1 MQYTNTEKKRV
12 VILGA
17 GYGGTALAKLLD
29 PHFAVTLI
37 EQREQFFHN
46 VGSLRAAVDS
56 SWLSTLFIP
65 YDRLLH
71 NGHLIHNTV
80 SDITQTEVR
89 FKTGETLPFD
99 YLVLATGSNYPF
111 PAKMP
116 FHDMTHAHALV
127 VQVNERIRR
136 AQRILLIGAGP
147 VGIEF
152 AGEIAS
158 VYPDKRIT
166 LIDVAPR
173 LLGQFHPKMGQLLLK
188 DLHSLGVEVIL
199 GESLQNVPDET
210 NALDG
215 EPLGMCQF
223 VTTTGR
229 VLDADL
235 YFVCFGVQPNTSYL
249 RPHFA
254 DSLDE
259 RGFVKVNQYLQ
270 VESYPS
276 IFALGDMTNV
286 KETKMAQT
294 ASAQAKSIAESLKR
308 LSQKASTSAT
318 LKAYTPRS
326 TVAAI
331 VPVGPRLGAVHLP
344 FGKGLVLGAFAASRI
359 KGKTLLANRYWKELG
374 MTFPS
379 SPQERRG

>member
-1 MQYTNTEKKRV
+1 MQYTTTEKKRV

-37 EQREQFFHN
+37 EQKEQFFHN

-56 SWLSTLFIP
+56 SWLSPLFIP
-65 YDRLLH
+65 YDHLLH
-71 NGHLIHNTV
+71 NGHLVHNTV
-80 SDITQTEVR
+80 SDITQAEVR
-89 FKTGETLPFD
+89 FKTGGTLPFD
-99 YLVLATGSNYPF
+99 YLVLATGSSYPF

-116 FHDMTHAHALV
+116 FDDMTHAHALV

-210 NALDG
+210 NVLDA
-215 EPLGMCQF
+215 EPLGMRQF

-229 VLDADL
+229 VLD
-235 YFVCFGVQPNTSYL
+235 
-249 RPHFA
+249 
-254 DSLDE
+254 
-259 RGFVKVNQYLQ
+259 
-270 VESYPS
+270 
-276 IFALGDMTNV
+276 
-286 KETKMAQT
+286 
-294 ASAQAKSIAESLKR
+294 
-308 LSQKASTSAT
+308 
-318 LKAYTPRS
+318 
-326 TVAAI
+326 
-331 VPVGPRLGAVHLP
+331 
-344 FGKGLVLGAFAASRI
+344 
-359 KGKTLLANRYWKELG
+359 
-374 MTFPS
+374 
-379 SPQERRG
+379 